1 MRILPPGLVAAMA
14 LMVGTASAA
23 GEPIPAGRSISAQ
36 TQQHVPSWLSGLW
49 TRDWIEAQGRRSS
62 TLDVH
67 YLQTPTFFADVRI
80 PLDRPRF
87 PRAVSFADLGG
98 KGH

>member
-1 MRILPPGLVAAMA
+1 MRGVDARLD
-14 LMVGTASAA
+14 
-23 GEPIPAGRSISAQ
+23 RS
-36 TQQHVPSWLSGLW
+36 T
-49 TRDWIEAQGRRSS
+49 QGRRSS

>member
-1 MRILPPGLVAAMA
+1 MCTFLCGLYAAAVVMASGPGGVDQ
-14 LMVGTASAA
+14 SAA
-23 GEPIPAGRSISAQ
+23 TATAAQAGF
-36 TQQHVPSWLSGLW
+36 TVPGWLWGVW
-49 TRDWIEAQGRRSS
+49 QREWIEERGSRSS